1 MAAQEGILPVRIAN
15 CSSDFVAN
23 SLCTLWQSLP
33 WKPLLRMM
41 HYRSI
46 EEVSLQNTW
55 LTIGVFDGVHRGH
68 QEILANLTAGARQND
83 APAVVLTFWPH
94 PAVVL
99 GKRADLKSLTTPEER
114 AEVLGSLGVDA
125 VITQPFTPDFA
136 KLTAFDFMRLASR
149 HLGLRSLWIGYD
161 FALGHNREGNLE
173 RLTEIGEELGYN
185 VQAIGPVKNGED
197 VLSSSLIRQRI
208 REGNVSRAA
217 ANLGRYYALSGPVI
231 HGDGR
236 GRKINIPTA
245 NIDYP
250 KDKVIPAY
258 GVYACW
264 AWVGDEKH
272 PAAINIGI
280 NPTFTPDKETPNV
293 EAHIL
298 DFDRDLYGQELKLE
312 FVERLR
318 DELKFDGVEALLK
331 KIHEDIAQTREIL
344 K

>member
-1 MAAQEGILPVRIAN
+1 MI
-15 CSSDFVAN
+15 
-23 SLCTLWQSLP
+23 
-33 WKPLLRMM
+33 
-41 HYRSI
+41 HYRSL
-46 EEVSLQNTW
+46 EDVSLLGSW

-68 QEILANLTAGARQND
+68 QEILSNLTAGAHQND
-83 APAVVLTFWPH
+83 VPAVVLTFWPH

-99 GKRADLKSLTTPEER
+99 GKRYDLKTLTTPEER
-114 AEVLGSLGVDA
+114 AELLGAQGVDV

-136 KLTAFDFMRLASR
+136 KRSAEDFMRRTSR
-149 HLGLRSLWIGYD
+149 NLGLRSLWIGYD
-161 FALGHNREGNLE
+161 FALGHNREGDLG
-173 RLTEIGEELGYN
+173 RLTELGEKFGYE
-185 VQAIGPVKNGED
+185 VQAVGPVKNGSD

-217 ANLGRYYALSGPVI
+217 ENLGRYYALSGPVI

-250 KDKVIPAY
+250 RDKVIPSN

-264 AWVGDEKH
+264 AWIGDEKH

-280 NPTFTPDKETPNV
+280 NPTFTPDKQTPNV

-298 DFDRDLYGQELKLE
+298 DFDRDLYDQELRLE
-312 FVERLR
+312 FVQYLR
-318 DELKFDGVEALLK
+318 DELKFDSVDALLE
-331 KIHEDIAQTREIL
+331 KIHADIAETRTIL
-344 K
+344 KE

>member
-1 MAAQEGILPVRIAN
+1 M
-15 CSSDFVAN
+15 
-23 SLCTLWQSLP
+23 
-33 WKPLLRMM
+33 
-41 HYRSI
+41 
-46 EEVSLQNTW
+46 
-55 LTIGVFDGVHRGH
+55 HRGH
-68 QEILANLTAGARQND
+68 QEILANLTADAHRNG

-99 GKRADLKSLTTPEER
+99 GKRYDLKTLTTPEER
-114 AEVLGSLGVDA
+114 AELLGTQNVDA
-125 VITQPFTPDFA
+125 VITHPFTPDFA
-136 KLTAFDFMRLASR
+136 NLSALDFMRLVSR

-161 FALGHNREGNLE
+161 FALGHNREGDLE
-173 RLTEIGEELGYN
+173 RLTELGEELGYN

-217 ANLGRYYALSGPVI
+217 ENLGRLYAISGLVV

-250 KDKVIPAY
+250 KDKVIPAN
-258 GVYACW
+258 GVYATW
-264 AWVGDEKH
+264 AWVGGQRY
-272 PAAINIGI
+272 PAASNIGI
-280 NPTFTPDKETPNV
+280 NPTFTPDKQTPNV

-298 DFDRDLYGQELKLE
+298 DFDRDLYDQEVKLE
-312 FVERLR
+312 FVEYLR
-318 DELKFDGVEALLK
+318 PELKFNSVEALLE
-331 KIHEDIAQTREIL
+331 KIHADIVQTREIL

>member
-1 MAAQEGILPVRIAN
+1 MI
-15 CSSDFVAN
+15 
-23 SLCTLWQSLP
+23 
-33 WKPLLRMM
+33 

-46 EEVSLQNTW
+46 EEVSLEGSW
-55 LTIGVFDGVHRGH
+55 LTVGVFDGVHRGH
-68 QEILANLTAGARQND
+68 QEILTNLTAGAHQHN

-99 GKRADLKSLTTPEER
+99 GKRYDLKTLTTPEER
-114 AEVLGSLGVDA
+114 ADLIGALGEDA
-125 VITQPFTPDFA
+125 VITHPFTPDFA
-136 KLTAFDFMRLASR
+136 KLSALDFMRLVSR
-149 HLGLRSLWIGYD
+149 RLGLRSLWIGHD
-161 FALGHNREGNLE
+161 FALGHNREGDLE
-173 RLTEIGEELGYN
+173 HLTEIGQKLGYS
-185 VQAIGPVKNGED
+185 VQAIGPVRNGED

-217 ANLGRYYALSGPVI
+217 ENLGRYYTLSGPVI

-250 KDKVIPAY
+250 NDKVIPAN
-258 GVYACW
+258 GIYACW
-264 AWVGDEKH
+264 AYVGEEKL

-280 NPTFTPDKETPNV
+280 NPTFTPDKQTPNV

-318 DELKFDGVEALLK
+318 DELKFDSVEALLE
-331 KIHEDIAQTREIL
+331 KIHEDIAEVRNIL

>member
-1 MAAQEGILPVRIAN
+1 ML
-15 CSSDFVAN
+15 F
-23 SLCTLWQSLP
+23 
-33 WKPLLRMM
+33 
-41 HYRSI
+41 RS
-46 EEVSLQNTW
+46 
-55 LTIGVFDGVHRGH
+55 
-68 QEILANLTAGARQND
+68 
-83 APAVVLTFWPH
+83 
-94 PAVVL
+94 
-99 GKRADLKSLTTPEER
+99 
-114 AEVLGSLGVDA
+114 
-125 VITQPFTPDFA
+125 
-136 KLTAFDFMRLASR
+136 LTAFDFMRLASR